1 MNPKFIEYYMR
12 IAELTAQL
20 SSAKRLKVGAIAVK
34 NDKIISI
41 GYNGTLPGTDNE
53 CEYKV
58 YAEHIPHVFD
68 VLGNELLITEYPY
81 VESTSPTTHRRYK
94 LVTKPEVIHA
104 EENCIGK
111 LASSTESAA
120 GADLFVTVA
129 PCVECAKLIS
139 VAKFKK
145 VYFQNFYRNNDGLLV
160 LEKGGVEY
168 EQVGT
173 NSQ

>member
-1 MNPKFIEYYMR
+1 MNPKFIDYYMN
-12 IAELTAQL
+12 IANLTAEL
-20 SSAKRLKVGAIAVK
+20 SSAVRLKVGAIAVK
-34 NDKIISI
+34 DDKIISF
-41 GYNGTLPGTDNE
+41 GYNGTLPGADNT
-53 CEYKV
+53 CESKV
-58 YAEHIPHVFD
+58 YAEHHPHSLD
-68 VLGNELLITEYPY
+68 VLGNELLMMEYPY
-81 VESTSPTTHRRYK
+81 VEATSPTTHRRYK

-111 LASSTESAA
+111 LAASTESSE

-129 PCVECAKLIS
+129 PCSECAKLIS
-139 VAKFKK
+139 VAKFRK